1 MRHGPRSGCVPVD
14 FSIMTPRR
22 EFGALRIGPID
33 VWPPVVLAPMA
44 GVTNAPFRRLCRR
57 HGASRSAGGSVPGV
71 YVCEMLGARALVNGD
86 DKTTQL
92 ASFPP
97 DEEPRSIQLYGTDPG
112 AIGEAVALLV
122 ERDGADHVDLN
133 FGCPAPK
140 ITRHG
145 GGAALP
151 HRSALFRLIVRSAV
165 RAAGSVPITVKYRK
179 GINDQHLTYL
189 TAGAI
194 AEEEGVAAVGLH
206 ARTAEQ
212 LYSGEADWRAI
223 AQLKQALSV
232 PVLGNG
238 DIWEASDA
246 LSMMR
251 ETGCDG
257 VIVGRGCL
265 GRPWL
270 FGDLAAAFD
279 GDDQVSVPRLGF
291 VADVIFEHAELLC
304 DWFGD
309 FTGIRSI
316 RKHTS
321 WYLKGYPVGPDVRR
335 AVASVESLEELSRVL
350 SEVDRDALPHD
361 GATRMP
367 RGHTNGPRPVRLPHR
382 YLEGIW
388 DDELAPEAEL
398 AVSGG

>member
-1 MRHGPRSGCVPVD
+1 VD
-14 FSIMTPRR
+14 
-22 EFGALRIGPID
+22 GAVQGI
-33 VWPPVVLAPMA
+33 
-44 GVTNAPFRRLCRR
+44 
-57 HGASRSAGGSVPGV
+57 
-71 YVCEMLGARALVNGD
+71 YVSEMLGARALVNGD
-86 DKTTQL
+86 EKTQQL

-112 AIGEAVALLV
+112 AVGAAVSMLV

-151 HRSALFRLIVRSAV
+151 YRTHRFRSIVRAAV
-165 RAAGSVPITVKYRK
+165 SAAGSVPVTIKYRK
-179 GINDQHLTYL
+179 GIDDDHLTYL

-194 AEEEGVAAVGLH
+194 AEDEGVAAVGLH

-212 LYSGEADWRAI
+212 LYSGDADWAAI
-223 AQLKQALSV
+223 ARLKETLGV

-246 LSMMR
+246 LAMMR
-251 ETGCDG
+251 QTGCDG

-279 GDDQVSVPRLGF
+279 GADQVSTPTLGF
-291 VADVIFEHAELLC
+291 VADVISEHAELLC
-304 DWFGD
+304 DWFGE
-309 FTGIRSI
+309 FVGIRSI

-335 AVASVESLEELSRVL
+335 SMASVESLEQLVEVL
-350 SEVDRDALPHD
+350 RSVDRNALPHD

-382 YLEGIW
+382 YLEGVW
-388 DDELAPEAEL
+388 DDELSHEAEL